1 MKRQN
6 LQCQRISEL
15 YADDDKLKHSRN
27 PKDIFK
33 SAKNNFEKL
42 YTKDTASKASSTKL
56 LVKFPNRKRI
66 SNEQLNLS
74 EVKLFLDEII
84 KSVNSQTNNKSS
96 GNDALTAKF
105 YEHFSNELAPI
116 FLNVCDS
123 WGKLSTMGIISKTGI
138 ISVIFKKGDKN
149 DIANY
154 IPIYYNS

>member
-1 MKRQN
+1 M
-6 LQCQRISEL
+6 
-15 YADDDKLKHSRN
+15 
-27 PKDIFK
+27 
-33 SAKNNFEKL
+33 
-42 YTKDTASKASSTKL
+42 
-56 LVKFPNRKRI
+56 
-66 SNEQLNLS
+66 
-74 EVKLFLDEII
+74 KLFLDEII

-154 IPIYYNS
+154 RSIHYNS